1 MLYRRLRA
9 AIVDQAMPLPGG
21 PADKLGNRYELWWT
35 VLQLVEMIQ
44 GVSDAIRIEDPQA
57 DKAEFVV
64 QRGSEREMHQA
75 KTGDKWTLA
84 RMAGD
89 RLLQAIGAHLDAANA
104 KFVFV
109 SNSRATELSELAER
123 ASHAESLEEFRT
135 QFLAAREHA
144 KNFETL
150 KESWSCDADTAF
162 EKLRRL
168 RVRTIDEKGIEQQ
181 VRLGIQASFL
191 ANPTDVTAEL
201 RTLALDSVHRT
212 ITRQNLLDSLSQRGF
227 LLRRVNPAIAPD
239 VIAEVTRGYVD
250 GARRKLIGHKIIPRA
265 ATQALLQKFD
275 AGISDMLVTGKAGA
289 GKTGCVVEFIEAL
302 QARHVPV
309 LAFRLD
315 RIEPVLTTRA
325 LGERLGLEE
334 SPALVL
340 AEAAKG
346 NEAALIIDQLDA
358 VSTMSGRTSGLF
370 EAVEGLLKEV
380 RGLRVRA
387 SLHVLLIC
395 REFDWTND
403 PELNQLMPA
412 EQAKVEVAEFS
423 AGETNQILAD
433 AGFNLSVFGRSQLDM
448 LRLPQNLSL
457 FLDAGFDRG
466 AAPAFDNSKQLFDKY
481 WNTKRSAVARRAQ
494 GTPDQWSDTIETMS
508 REMTQTQ
515 LLYVSK
521 EKLDEISNLYID
533 QMVSEG
539 VLAFDGT
546 RYGFG
551 HESFFDYVFARSFI
565 RQDQRLVAFLKD
577 SEQHLFR
584 RAQVR
589 QVLTYLRDAD
599 RKRYCEELVGLLDD
613 EQVRIHLKDLT
624 VGLLASVSDPS
635 AEEWT
640 IFTNLLQPI
649 FLNAI
654 EGRRNSDRFIDL
666 AWRHFQASSVWFAY
680 AEQQGLIRQ
689 WLASDKNGVINM
701 AFECI
706 WAQLR
711 QFPDAIAESLR
722 PYIKCGGEWPQRL
735 RAVSEWADHASSR
748 SLFDLI
754 LQLIDQGTL
763 DQARGPIAVN
773 STFWSMFYDLSTR
786 RPEWIPEVI
795 DHWLRRRLTL
805 KRASGEGV
813 EHIFGADQF
822 AAEPFKKA
830 SEGAPAAYIQH
841 VLPTVLDISDLGARQ
856 GLPPRRDSVWP
867 IVIRSEHL
875 NPAGAFLGSL
885 VAALS
890 KLAKDG
896 SVDLSDTIGRLR
908 ERDTYVSNFLLLSLY
923 AAGGERFAD
932 EAVLLLCDQPWRFE
946 CGYSD
951 STRWTATEL
960 IRAACPHCSAANRAR
975 LEEIILNY
983 TPSFERTRRGLR
995 ARGLARYGLLSAI
1008 PQELL
1013 SQKAKLQCQEL
1024 ERKFGAP
1031 PEAPRGIVSGV
1042 VHSPIPERAA
1052 DKMSDEQWLGAI
1064 NKYNSDNR
1072 EYSYSDHLK
1081 GGASE
1086 LAVMLKGSV
1095 EKDPNRFANL
1105 ALRLPAGTNP
1115 VYYDQILAGMKTSTS
1130 HLKFQVV
1137 RKVYADL
1144 AKECG
1149 IAIADLLGGIED
1161 TLPDD
1166 AVRILAS
1173 LATEHPDPQQ
1183 EMWQQQANSSDRL
1196 FSGDIYNHG
1205 INTTRGRAAE
1215 AIRDLILRDAGY
1227 IEGFRETLN
1236 RMVQDKSAAVL
1247 SCVASTLRAV
1257 AEHDSDLALQLFQKM
1272 DIPDDSL
1279 LATVHAYELIRSGL
1293 REHYE
1298 KSRPYIAR
1306 MLRSDDAAVCES
1318 GGCLAAIAALEHV
1331 EAADLRDQ
1339 ATAGNESVRIGVARV
1354 AASNLASPIC
1364 RQWCE
1369 QQLIIMFDD
1378 ESSKVR
1384 QVAAECFRQVEREPL
1399 GTYESLIS
1407 AFCNSKAYAE
1417 DSFSILHLFENSP
1430 HRLPGLT
1437 CLICE
1442 KFLSRFGDEARDIRT
1457 SRMGDAPTVAKLVF
1471 RTYDQHQR
1479 DEWTK
1484 RSLDL
1489 IDQLCL
1495 EGIGEAQKQMA
1506 EFER

>member
-1 MLYRRLRA
+1 
-9 AIVDQAMPLPGG
+9 MPLPGG

-35 VLQLVEMIQ
+35 VSQLVEMIQ
-44 GVSDAIRIEDPQA
+44 GVSDAIRIEDPRA

-64 QRGSEREMHQA
+64 HRGSEREMHQA

-89 RLLQAIGAHLDAANA
+89 GLLQAIGAHLDAANA

-109 SNSRATELSELAER
+109 SNSRATDLSELAER

-135 QFLAAREHA
+135 QFLAAHEHA
-144 KNFETL
+144 KNFESL
-150 KESWSCDADTAF
+150 RKSWSCDADAAF
-162 EKLRRL
+162 EKLRRV
-168 RVRTIDEKGIEQQ
+168 RVRTIDEKGIEEQ
-181 VRLGIQASFL
+181 VRSGIQASFL

-201 RTLALDSVHRT
+201 RALALDSVHRT
-212 ITRQNLLDSLSQRGF
+212 ITRQDLLDSLSQRGF
-227 LLRRVNPAIAPD
+227 LLRRVNPAVASD
-239 VIAEVTRGYVD
+239 VIAEVTQAYVD
-250 GARRKLIGHKIIPRA
+250 GARRKLIGRKIIPRA

-275 AGISDMLVTGKAGA
+275 AGMSDSLVTGKAGA

-315 RIEPVLTTRA
+315 RVESVSTTRK

-346 NEAALIIDQLDA
+346 RGAALVIDQLDA
-358 VSTMSGRTSGLF
+358 VSTTSGRTSGLF

-387 SLHVLLIC
+387 PLRVVLIC
-395 REFDWTND
+395 REFDWSND

-423 AGETNQILAD
+423 ADETKQVLAE
-433 AGFNLSVFGRSQLDM
+433 ARFRPSIFRESQLEM

-457 FLDAGFDRG
+457 FLDASFDPG
-466 AAPAFDNSKQLFDKY
+466 EAPAFDNSKELFDRY
-481 WNTKRSAVARRAQ
+481 WNAKRDAVARRAEPA
-494 GTPDQWSDTIETMS
+494 TNQWNDALETLS
-508 REMTQTQ
+508 QEMTRTQ
-515 LLYVSK
+515 LLSVPR
-521 EKLDEISNLYID
+521 EKLDKISSMYMD

-539 VLAFDGT
+539 VLAFDEK

-551 HESFFDYVFARSFI
+551 HESFFDYVFARSFV
-565 RQDQRLVAFLKD
+565 RKEQRLVAFLKD

-599 RKRYCEELVGLLDD
+599 RKRYCEELVALLDD
-613 EQVRIHLKDLT
+613 EQVRIHLKDLAI
-624 VGLLASVSDPS
+624 GLVTSFSDPS
-635 AEEWT
+635 AEEWS
-640 IFTNLLQPI
+640 IFENLLQPI
-649 FLNAI
+649 FSSAI
-654 EGRRNSDRFIDL
+654 EGRRNSDQFADL
-666 AWRHFQASSVWFAY
+666 AWRHFQASSVWFSY
-680 AEQQGLIRQ
+680 AEKQGLIRQ
-689 WLASDKNGVINM
+689 WLASEKDGVINM

-711 QFPDAIAESLR
+711 RFPDAIAELLR
-722 PYIKCGGEWPQRL
+722 PYIKCGGAWPQRL
-735 RAVSEWADHASSR
+735 RAVSEWAEHASSR
-748 SLFDLI
+748 PLFDLI

-763 DQARGPIAVN
+763 DEARGPIAVN

-805 KRASGEGV
+805 KRATGESLQ
-813 EHIFGADQF
+813 HIFGADQF

-830 SEGAPAAYIQH
+830 SENAPMAYIQH
-841 VLPTVLDISDLGARQ
+841 VLPTVLEIADLAASPGP
-856 GLPPRRDSVWP
+856 PPRRDSVWP
-867 IVIRSEHL
+867 IIVRAEHPI
-875 NPAGAFLGSL
+875 PAGAFLGSL

-890 KLAKDG
+890 KLAKDT
-896 SVDLSDTIGRLR
+896 SVDLRQTIDSLR
-908 ERDTYVSNFLLLSLY
+908 KNDTYVSNVLLLSLY
-923 AAGGERFAD
+923 AAGGTRFAD

-951 STRWTATEL
+951 STRWIATEL
-960 IRAACPHCSAANRAR
+960 IRVAATHCSAENRAR
-975 LEEIILNY
+975 LEKILLTY
-983 TPSFERTRRGLR
+983 TPRFERTKQGTR
-995 ARGLARYGLLSAI
+995 AMGHAMYGLLSAI
-1008 PQELL
+1008 PLELC
-1013 SQKAKLQCQEL
+1013 SQKTKLQYQEL

-1031 PEAPRGIVSGV
+1031 PNPPRGIVSGY
-1042 VHSPIPERAA
+1042 VHSPIPTKAG
-1052 DKMSDEQWLGAI
+1052 DKMNDEQWLKAI
-1064 NKYNSDNR
+1064 AKYNSEDR
-1072 EYSYSDHLK
+1072 LYSYNDHFK

-1086 LAVMLKGSV
+1086 LAAMLKGCV
-1095 EKDPNRFANL
+1095 EKEPSRFAKL
-1105 ALRLPAGTNP
+1105 ALRLPVGTNP
-1115 VYYDQILAGMKTSTS
+1115 VYYDQILLGLRASTS
-1130 HLKFQVV
+1130 QLKFEVT
-1137 RKVYADL
+1137 RKVYAE
-1144 AKECG
+1144 AANVCG
-1149 IAIADLLGGIED
+1149 AAIADLLGGVEEA
-1161 TLPDD
+1161 LPDD
-1166 AVRILAS
+1166 TVDMLAW
-1173 LATEHPDPQQ
+1173 LATEHPDPRR
-1183 EMWQQQANSSDRL
+1183 EMWQGQTKSGDGV
-1196 FSGDIYNHG
+1196 FGGDIYTQG
-1205 INTTRGRAAE
+1205 INSTRGRAAE
-1215 AIRDLILRDAGY
+1215 AIRDLILKDVGY
-1227 IEGFRETLN
+1227 LERFRGTLN
-1236 RMVQDKSAAVL
+1236 RMVKDKSAAVL

-1257 AEHDSDLALQLFQKM
+1257 GQHEAEMSLELFQKI
-1272 DIPDDSL
+1272 DITDDRL
-1279 LATVHAYELIRSGL
+1279 LATVHVYEFIRGGL
-1293 REHYE
+1293 REHY
-1298 KSRPYIAR
+1298 KKLRPYIAR
-1306 MLRSDDAAVCES
+1306 MLQSDDAGVCE
-1318 GGCLAAIAALEHV
+1318 GGACLVAIAALGHP

-1339 ATAGNESVRIGVARV
+1339 ATAGNENMRLGIARV
-1354 AASNLASPIC
+1354 AAGNLASPEC

-1369 QQLIIMFDD
+1369 RQLILMFDD
-1378 ESSKVR
+1378 ESPKVR
-1384 QVAAECFRQVEREPL
+1384 QAAAECFRQLEHEPL
-1399 GTYESLIS
+1399 GPYESLIG

-1437 CLICE
+1437 DLVCE
-1442 KFLSRFGDEARDIRT
+1442 KFLLRFGVEARDIRT